1 MGSSI
6 AEESEVAEVEE
17 REKED
22 RKMLIK
28 RRRLLNLISLLSP
41 TTEKKEKEL
50 KTGTLPFPTAPS
62 VYLPSQESLI
72 VSASTRSLNPPPNLL
87 LAPFDNNHY
96 HDTSHAD
103 SSLVKSGLSR
113 GKGMGRSTSTGVN
126 RASQRPFVGAGRGC
140 LLTAPGALTFRGS
153 WYTGKAKVVV
163 ESKQNPN
170 IALRVFRW
178 NLWGLFHTLHPL
190 VVLFSID

>member
-6 AEESEVAEVEE
+6 AEELELAEVGE
-17 REKED
+17 REKEN

-28 RRRLLNLISLLSP
+28 RRRLLSFISLLSP
-41 TTEKKEKEL
+41 TTERKEKEL

-72 VSASTRSLNPPPNLL
+72 VSSSTRSLNPPPNLL

-103 SSLVKSGLSR
+103 SSPVRSDLSR

-126 RASQRPFVGAGRGC
+126 RASQRPFVGSGRGC
-140 LLTAPGALTFRGS
+140 SLMAGALTFRG
-153 WYTGKAKVVV
+153 TR
-163 ESKQNPN
+163 ESQSRRK
-170 IALRVFRW
+170 IETKFKYSIT
-178 NLWGLFHTLHPL
+178 HIPL
-190 VVLFSID
+190 ESLGFI

>member
-28 RRRLLNLISLLSP
+28 WRRLLSLISLLSP
-41 TTEKKEKEL
+41 TTEKKEKEP

-96 HDTSHAD
+96 HDTSHSD
-103 SSLVKSGLSR
+103 SSLVRSDLSR

-126 RASQRPFVGAGRGC
+126 RASQRPFVGSGRGC
-140 LLTAPGALTFRGS
+140 LLMASGALTFRGIRGRPKS
-153 WYTGKAKVVV
+153 
-163 ESKQNPN
+163 S
-170 IALRVFRW
+170 
-178 NLWGLFHTLHPL
+178 
-190 VVLFSID
+190 

>member
-6 AEESEVAEVEE
+6 AEESGVAEVEE

-28 RRRLLNLISLLSP
+28 RRRLLSLISLLSP

-72 VSASTRSLNPPPNLL
+72 VSSSTRSLNPPPNLL
-87 LAPFDNNHY
+87 LAPFDNSHY
-96 HDTSHAD
+96 HDTSHSD
-103 SSLVKSGLSR
+103 SSLVNSDLSR

-126 RASQRPFVGAGRGC
+126 RASQRPFVGSGRGC
-140 LLTAPGALTFRGS
+140 LLMASGALTFRGIRGRPKS
-153 WYTGKAKVVV
+153 
-163 ESKQNPN
+163 S
-170 IALRVFRW
+170 
-178 NLWGLFHTLHPL
+178 
-190 VVLFSID
+190 

>member
-17 REKED
+17 RKKED

-28 RRRLLNLISLLSP
+28 RRRLLSLISLLSP

-96 HDTSHAD
+96 HDTSHSD
-103 SSLVKSGLSR
+103 SSLVNSDLSR

-126 RASQRPFVGAGRGC
+126 RASQRPFVGSGDGAGSFN
-140 LLTAPGALTFRGS
+140 LS
-153 WYTGKAKVVV
+153 WLHGKAKVVV
-163 ESKQNPN
+163 KSKQNSN
-170 IALRVFRW
+170 IALRISRW

-190 VVLFSID
+190 IVLFSID